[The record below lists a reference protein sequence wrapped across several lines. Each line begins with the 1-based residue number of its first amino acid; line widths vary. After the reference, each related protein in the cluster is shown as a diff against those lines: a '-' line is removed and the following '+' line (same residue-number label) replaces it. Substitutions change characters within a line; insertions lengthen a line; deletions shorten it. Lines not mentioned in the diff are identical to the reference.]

1 MSGVGISD
9 NSQERSSLTDTS
21 MWKELRENPRALMYA
36 ALMHLLLFLAL
47 VLNLDWKTTP
57 SGAGQGTVI
66 KAQVVDSSKVQ
77 AEIAKLK
84 QAQENKQREEE
95 AHQRKLEQDAQQV
108 EQHRVQ
114 EEKRLT
120 ELQQKQ
126 VEEKQ
131 NLQKL
136 EQQRVA
142 QQKLET
148 DRQAKLKQQQVA
160 AEKQA
165 QVKKQ
170 QEAKA
175 AQQHAAEQEQ
185 KQKAAAEAKQ
195 QAAEDKKS
203 QAAAEAKRKAAAERA
218 LQQQLAAEESAS
230 QLSGQNSDI
239 VDQYKAAI
247 QQAVQNNWLRPP
259 SVRAGLSC
267 TVVVN
272 VIPGGDVAGVR
283 IVESSGDP
291 AFDRSVENAVRKA
304 APLPLPPDP
313 GLFNNFR
320 ELRFV
325 FKPET

>member
-1 MSGVGISD
+1 
-9 NSQERSSLTDTS
+9 

-47 VLNLDWKTTP
+47 ILNLDWKTSHTD
-57 SGAGQGTVI
+57 AGQGAVI
-66 KAQVVDSSKVQ
+66 KAEVVDSSKVQ
-77 AEIAKLK
+77 AEVAKLK
-84 QAQENKQREEE
+84 QAEENKQREE
-95 AHQRKLEQDAQQV
+95 AARQQKLEKDVQQA
-108 EQHRVQ
+108 EQRRVQ
-114 EEKRLT
+114 EEQRLQ

-136 EQQRVA
+136 ET
-142 QQKLET
+142 E
-148 DRQAKLKQQQVA
+148 RQAKLKQQAA

-175 AQQHAAEQEQ
+175 AQQRTAEQEK

-195 QAAEDKKS
+195 KADDKKHKAAE
-203 QAAAEAKRKAAAERA
+203 EAKRKADAESA
-218 LQQQLAAEESAS
+218 LQQQLAAEEHAS
-230 QLSGQNSDI
+230 QLSGEKSDT
-239 VDQYKAAI
+239 VDQFKAAI
-247 QQAVQNNWLRPP
+247 RQRVQANWLRPP
-259 SVRAGLSC
+259 GVRTGLAC

-313 GLFNNFR
+313 GLFDNFR